1 MNRIKFERE
10 RQGIPAKKIAKDI
23 KCLQPYISLEKEHL
37 RSLLH
42 NSERYVQYSI
52 LSTE

>member
-23 KCLQPYISLEKEHL
+23 KMLTALYLI
-37 RSLLH
+37 R
-42 NSERYVQYSI
+42 ERTFTFTAPQFRKICAI
-52 LSTE
+52 LNIDY